1 MLSKAIE
8 QGEEEGMLPFKAEL
22 IGKKKEFVVSKGS
35 GGSLIK
41 DRLKSLGVDVPQE
54 LLPELTKAVKYEASI
69 KKSALSDEE
78 LVYIAKKILK
88 P

>member
-1 MLSKAIE
+1 
-8 QGEEEGMLPFKAEL
+8 MLPFKAEL

-41 DRLKSLGVDVPQE
+41 DKLKSLGVDVPQNYY
-54 LLPELTKAVKYEASI
+54 ELTKAVKYEASI

-78 LVYIAKKILK
+78 LVYIARKILK